1 MALMHKVAGAGGW
14 CDRLAPELHP
24 GFFGRTPCL
33 ALVTRLTRAYQV
45 IPGMSTSEEARD
57 NMVYRKFPGLVAAVL
72 TGVIVPNEYLSSAQ
86 SPLHAWALD
95 EISKADYRGHTYR
108 HGRAVNNIR
117 VVLQNLGLASPEHDY
132 CPPCPANIE
141 RLVILVEDKDR
152 GVDHYASTW
161 GRF

>member
-1 MALMHKVAGAGGW
+1 MALIHKVAGAGGR
-14 CDRLAPELHP
+14 CDWLAQEFHP

-33 ALVTRLTRAYQV
+33 ALITRLARAYQV
-45 IPGMSTSEEARD
+45 IPGMSTSEKARG
-57 NMVYRKFPGLVAAVL
+57 NMVYRKFPGLMAAVL
-72 TGVIVPNEYLSSAQ
+72 TGVIVSNEYLSSAQ

-95 EISKADYRGHTYR
+95 ETSKADYRGHTYR

-132 CPPCPANIE
+132 RPPCPANIE

-152 GVDHYASTW
+152 GVDHYAFTW

>member
-1 MALMHKVAGAGGW
+1 MGFMALMHKVAGAGGW

-33 ALVTRLTRAYQV
+33 ALVTRLARAYQV
-45 IPGMSTSEEARD
+45 IPGMSTSEEARN

-95 EISKADYRGHTYR
+95 EISKDTYR

-132 CPPCPANIE
+132 RPPCPANIE

-161 GRF
+161 RRF